1 MIEPSNIAI
10 LTTVANFDLYSKS
23 SVYFPKGIK
32 KYVIDGTNGMHGIHS
47 ILYMMQKLKGRGI
60 DWLIMADEDVLFTKS
75 NLVFDIIEEMRQKD
89 YTVCGVRDGGVLS
102 HRIYNPFVI
111 NTFFSI
117 IKFSEIEKI
126 WDASEVLN
134 NQYILSDEFVDDL
147 KNVKGNYNKHSL
159 FEPYYCFYFWLRR
172 KNKKIL
178 FLETGMLEDSLSN
191 SVSYNNEVFL
201 IHTWYARSYLK
212 NEKHTKRIDKILVS
226 LKSNEM
232 LGTENEL
239 PQIFKNKTFWLESK
253 IKKIQ
258 RKVLH
263 KFKK

>member
-1 MIEPSNIAI
+1 MTDKTKIAL

-47 ILYMMQKLKGRGI
+47 ILYMMQKLKGSGI
-60 DWLIMADEDVLFTKS
+60 EWLIMADEDVIFTKS
-75 NLVFDIIEEMRQKD
+75 ELVFDIIEEMIQKD

-117 IKFSEIEKI
+117 LKFSEIEKL
-126 WDASEVLN
+126 WNASEVLN
-134 NQYILSDEFVDDL
+134 NQYILTNEFVDEL
-147 KNVKGNYNKHSL
+147 KNVKGNYDKQSL

-178 FLETGMLEDSLSN
+178 FLEAKMLEDSISN
-191 SVSYNNEVFL
+191 SASYNNEVFF

-212 NEKHTKRIDKILVS
+212 NKKHTKRINKILFG
-226 LKSNEM
+226 LKNNEV
-232 LGTENEL
+232 LDAKSDL
-239 PQIFKNKTFWLESK
+239 PKIFKNRTFWLESK

-258 RKVLH
+258 RKILL
-263 KFKK
+263 KLK